1 MRKEELEH
9 LNYLINK
16 LKTREKEL
24 TKDKGSFI
32 SSEVYNITT
41 NDGHHIRREK
51 LLKGGKDGSAV
62 IIVPFVDNDKVILCV
77 EPRVFTKRTVGI
89 GFPAGYIEGN
99 EKGIIAAQR
108 ELYEET
114 GLQGD
119 LTYLGGFYQDSGI
132 SSAYNQIFVG
142 ENLQGNG
149 VQHLD
154 TDEYIYKFITD
165 FNNLDYLLENDYI
178 NDCNALI
185 AINKVKQ
192 YRRERKL
199 WKNLMPKKLQK
210 E

>member
-89 GFPAGYIEGN
+89 GFPAGYECQNRRSRNDNG
-99 EKGIIAAQR
+99 A
-108 ELYEET
+108 EEVH
-114 GLQGD
+114 GKI
-119 LTYLGGFYQDSGI
+119 GF
-132 SSAYNQIFVG
+132 SAKSK
-142 ENLQGNG
+142 
-149 VQHLD
+149 D
-154 TDEYIYKFITD
+154 KAD
-165 FNNLDYLLENDYI
+165 
-178 NDCNALI
+178 
-185 AINKVKQ
+185 
-192 YRRERKL
+192 
-199 WKNLMPKKLQK
+199 
-210 E
+210 